1 MQISKKSQAVGSI
14 RFLLNGE
21 TVYVSDIAPTATVLN
36 YLREDKAC
44 TGTKEGCAEG
54 DCGACTVVLAELN
67 NNELSMKSVNACIQ
81 FVPTLHGKAVYT
93 VEYLRQKNGGLH
105 PTQQA
110 MVDCHGSQCGFCT
123 PGFIMSLWS
132 VYNQHQ
138 AAGSKAN
145 KDEIRSALTGNL
157 CRCTGYR
164 PILDAAEK
172 MFELPEVVFD
182 HDGLNRDLQSLLPPG
197 NKEGLGS
204 NNANIKGVS
213 STSLN
218 YQYDN
223 ERFFAPSTLD
233 ELLQLRSQY
242 PEATVL
248 AGGTDIGLWINKQ
261 FRDLPTIIY
270 IGEVAELKQC
280 HKTEEGLTIGAG
292 VTLTDTYQ
300 AISEIYPEMDQMWE
314 RFASQPIRN
323 IGTLG
328 GNVANGSPIGDSM
341 PALIA
346 VGAMVTLQSIRGSR
360 EMPLEDLYLD
370 YMKKDLAADEIV
382 ASVRLPLPAE
392 SQQFRCYKLSKRHD
406 SDISAVFAAFAMEL
420 DEDRVSRCKIAF
432 GGMAATPKRAS
443 QCEQFLK
450 GLVWNEATAKQ
461 AMQFLKKD
469 YKPLSDMRASDSNRM
484 QSAMNLLYRFY
495 LETRLNNPL
504 PTEQVNVFS
513 AAGGVS

>member
-1 MQISKKSQAVGSI
+1 MQLSHKSQAVGSI

-21 TVYVSDIAPTATVLN
+21 TVDVSDVAPTATVLN

-67 NNELSMKSVNACIQ
+67 NDELSMKSVNACIQ

-93 VEYLRQKNGGLH
+93 VEYLRQKSGDLH
-105 PTQQA
+105 PAQQA

-132 VYNQHQ
+132 VYNEHQ
-138 AAGSKAN
+138 AAGTKAD

-164 PILDAAEK
+164 PILEAAEK
-172 MFELPEVVFD
+172 MFELPEVAFD
-182 HDGLNRDLQSLLPPG
+182 R
-197 NKEGLGS
+197 EGL
-204 NNANIKGVS
+204 KHELQMLS
-213 STSLN
+213 SHASEEYEHN
-218 YQYDN
+218 S
-223 ERFFAPSTLD
+223 EHFFAPRTLD
-233 ELLQLRSQY
+233 ELLQLKSQY

-248 AGGTDIGLWINKQ
+248 AGGTDVGLWINKQ
-261 FRDLPTIIY
+261 FRELPIIIY
-270 IGEVAELKQC
+270 IGEVVELKQC
-280 HKTEEGLTIGAG
+280 HKTQQGLSIGAG
-292 VTLTDTYQ
+292 VTLTDAYQ
-300 AISEIYPEMDQMWE
+300 AISKLYPEMDQMWE

-346 VGAMVTLQSIRGSR
+346 VGATVTLQSVRGAR
-360 EMPLEDLYLD
+360 EMPLEALYLD

-382 ASVRLPLPAE
+382 TAVTLPLPDA

-406 SDISAVFAAFAMEL
+406 SDISAVFAAFAITL
-420 DEDRVSRCKIAF
+420 HEDKISRCKIAF

-443 QCEQFLK
+443 QCEQFLI
-450 GLVWNEATAKQ
+450 GSVWNEGTVKQ
-461 AMQFLKKD
+461 AMQLLNKD
-469 YKPLSDMRASDSNRM
+469 YQPLSDMRASDSNRM

-495 LETRLNNPL
+495 LETRQDSPL
-504 PTEQVNVFS
+504 PTEQVDVFS
-513 AAGGVS
+513 SVGGGA